1 MKRISAIILIFLFL
15 FPSISL
21 SARPSDLLKRADRCR
36 RSLLRSKIKKKYRIN
51 WLRCIATYRRIYRL
65 YPSSPE
71 APWAIY
77 HCANLYLGLY
87 GYSGKKRD
95 LNYALTLYRWLV
107 ERYPHHRLADDAQ
120 FKIGWIF
127 YKYKHDLKKA
137 YIEFLKVE
145 IKYPHGDM
153 KKKAGR
159 ILDHLT
165 VLLGKANTEGLKK
178 GLRKKKVALK
188 NIRYWSTYN
197 YARVVIDLERPTKYS
212 YRLYRKKGREN
223 FVIYIKNA
231 FIPRSGTSKKRI
243 KKGPVS
249 YVIAR
254 AYRNGIVKVLL
265 SIKEKKDYD
274 IFHLFNPFRIV
285 VDVGERIKV
294 ASSRKKP
301 KIALSP
307 KILKK
312 KVRRGIRKV
321 KKKDN
326 TISLAQQLGLRIRR
340 IVIDPGHGGRDPG
353 CIWRGIK
360 EKDITLRVSKLL
372 ARRLRAMGYEVYL
385 TRTRDVYLS
394 LEKRIAIANMKHADL
409 FISIHVNAYR
419 NRALRGI
426 ETYFLNVATD
436 ERAILVAARENA
448 TSEKNMSD
456 LQSILSSLMLNT
468 KIHESSRLAYDIQ
481 KEVVSTLKYRFG
493 YRYIQ
498 DLGVKQAPFY
508 VLIGARMPAV
518 LIEIGFITNRLERR
532 RLLDY
537 RYERALA
544 YGIARGIVR
553 YIEEN
558 QSIASRTY

>member
-1 MKRISAIILIFLFL
+1 MKRLNTIILTIFFFL
-15 FPSISL
+15 FPSLSL
-21 SARPSDLLKRADRCR
+21 SASPSDLLKRADRCR
-36 RSLLRSKIKKKYRIN
+36 KELLRSKIKRKYRIN
-51 WLRCIATYRRIYRL
+51 WLRCIAKYKRIYRI
-65 YPSSPE
+65 YPLSPE

-87 GYSGKKRD
+87 RYSGKKRD
-95 LNYALTLYRWLV
+95 LNCALTLYRWLV
-107 ERYPHHRLADDAQ
+107 EKYPHHRLADDAQ
-120 FKIGWIF
+120 YKIGWIF

-145 IKYPHGDM
+145 IRYPHGDM
-153 KKKAGR
+153 KRRAKR
-159 ILDHLT
+159 ILDHLA
-165 VLLGKANTEGLKK
+165 VLLGKSNTKILKK
-178 GLRKKKVALK
+178 GLRKKKIALK

-197 YARVVIDLERPTKYS
+197 YARVVIDLERSAKYS
-212 YRLYRKKGREN
+212 YRLYRKN
-223 FVIYIKNA
+223 LVIYIKNA
-231 FIPRSGTSKKRI
+231 FIPRNSTFKRRI

-254 AYRNGIVKVLL
+254 AYKNGIVRVILI
-265 SIKEKKDYD
+265 IKEKKDYD

-285 VDVGERIKV
+285 IDVGERIKI
-294 ASSRKKP
+294 ARSKKKP
-301 KIALSP
+301 KITLST

-312 KVRRGIRKV
+312 KIRRGIRKT

-353 CIWRGIK
+353 CIWGGIK
-360 EKDITLRVSKLL
+360 EKDITLRIAKLL
-372 ARRLRAMGYEVYL
+372 AKKLRSMGYEVYL
-385 TRTRDVYLS
+385 TRTRDTYLS

-409 FISIHVNAYR
+409 FISIHVNAHR
-419 NRALRGI
+419 NRRLRGI

-481 KEVVSTLKYRFG
+481 KEIVSTLRYRFR

-508 VLIGARMPAV
+508 VLIGARMPAI
-518 LIEIGFITNRLERR
+518 LIEVGFITNRLERK
-532 RLLDY
+532 RLLDL

-553 YIEEN
+553 YINEN